1 MKLFA
6 ILLLSFASAFA
17 QPQPAPPTPLLNAA
31 STAELA
37 NRIGQLMESATAV
50 VPGMGRTGA
59 IIAENARQTL
69 AAMQATPD
77 SAAIVYEYLTE
88 VRGYMALLDAMP
100 KPYPL
105 SDTARKQFTELR
117 DSVERLDNHLRA
129 LLDRKEVLLR
139 NPDRDNLHRYAE
151 ANAKLNGPT
160 PNFTRVIFYGDSITD
175 FWRIN
180 EYFTGRDYVNRGIS
194 GQVTGEMLGR
204 MKADVIDLHPH
215 AMIILAGTN
224 DISRGVAISTI
235 ENNLSMIGDLCKAN
249 RIVPVFASILPVS
262 DYHKRENPRFEM
274 TKTRPP
280 NAIAEVNNWMREYC
294 RTRNYVYVD
303 YWSAMKDASGLLPA
317 DLADDG
323 LHPNAKGY
331 RMMAPIALKG
341 LDEALSERSPEQ
353 QPPAPK
359 KRRSLF
365 AQ

>member
-6 ILLLSFASAFA
+6 LLLLPLACAFA
-17 QPQPAPPTPLLNAA
+17 QTQPAPATPLLNAA
-31 STAELA
+31 NAGELA
-37 NRIGQLMESATAV
+37 NRIGQLMESTAAV
-50 VPGMGRTGA
+50 VPGMGKASA

-69 AAMQATPD
+69 SAMQATPNS
-77 SAAIVYEYLTE
+77 SALTYEFFSQA
-88 VRGYMALLDAMP
+88 RGYLALLDAMP

-105 SDTARKQFTELR
+105 AETARKQFTELR

-129 LLDRKEVLLR
+129 LLDQKEMQLS
-139 NPDRDNLHRYAE
+139 NPDRDNLRRYAE
-151 ANAKLNGPT
+151 PNAKLNPPT

-175 FWRIN
+175 FWRLN

-224 DISRGVAISTI
+224 DISRGVAIPTI

-249 RIVPVFASILPVS
+249 HIVPVFASVLPVS

-274 TKTRPP
+274 TRTRPP
-280 NAIAEVNNWMREYC
+280 AAIVAVNNWLREYC
-294 RTRNYVYVD
+294 RARNFVYVD
-303 YWSAMKDASGLLPA
+303 YWSAMKDASGMLPA
-317 DLADDG
+317 DLSDDG

-331 RMMAPIALKG
+331 RAMAPVAIKG
-341 LDEALSERSPEQ
+341 LDEALSERSLEQ
-353 QPPAPK
+353 QPPGKK
-359 KRRSLF
+359 KRGF
-365 AQ
+365 WGQ

>member
-1 MKLFA
+1 MKVFA
-6 ILLLSFASAFA
+6 FLLLSFACASA
-17 QPQPAPPTPLLNAA
+17 QTQPAPATPLLNTAA
-31 STAELA
+31 AGELA
-37 NRIGQLMESATAV
+37 NRIGQLMESTAAV
-50 VPGMGRTGA
+50 VPGMGKTSA

-69 AAMQATPD
+69 SAMQVTPD
-77 SAAIVYEYLTE
+77 SSALTYEFLSQA
-88 VRGYMALLDAMP
+88 RGYLALLDAMP

-105 SDTARKQFTELR
+105 PDAARKQFTELR

-129 LLDRKEVLLR
+129 LLDRKEVQLR
-139 NPDRDNLHRYAE
+139 NPDRDNLRRYAD
-151 ANAKLNGPT
+151 ANAKLNAPT

-175 FWRIN
+175 FWRLN

-224 DISRGVAISTI
+224 DISRGVAIHTI

-249 RIVPVFASILPVS
+249 HIVPIFASILPVS

-280 NAIAEVNNWMREYC
+280 GAIVDINNWMREYC
-294 RTRNYVYVD
+294 RSRNFVYVD
-303 YWSAMKDASGLLPA
+303 YWSAMKDANGMLPA

-331 RMMAPIALKG
+331 RMMAPIAVQG

-353 QPPAPK
+353 QPPAK
-359 KRRSLF
+359 KRKSIF
-365 AQ
+365 GQ